1 MSGLVFWSFSA
12 PCSPPPCVLCV
23 LRVLS
28 GSSTSKVH
36 SALFGDAIF
45 PGELTAGPNHS
56 GRPLA
61 RAGMARSL
69 ASMTIVRIPEQAL
82 VVLVGPAGCGKSSF
96 ALRHFRSTEVVS
108 SDRCRELVA
117 DDARDQRSSPAAFRV
132 LQVLVAERLRL
143 GRLTVVDA
151 TNLHGSARRQLLRH
165 ARAWS
170 RPAVAVLLDVTEER
184 CLAQNRA
191 RRERRVP
198 DDVVR
203 RQHAQLA
210 AAKRDVLSEEFDDV
224 VVITDPASIDE
235 VERYRARI
243 EGRDGARRNP
253 P

>member
-1 MSGLVFWSFSA
+1 
-12 PCSPPPCVLCV
+12 
-23 LRVLS
+23 
-28 GSSTSKVH
+28 
-36 SALFGDAIF
+36 
-45 PGELTAGPNHS
+45 
-56 GRPLA
+56 
-61 RAGMARSL
+61 
-69 ASMTIVRIPEQAL
+69 MTTVRIPEQAL

-96 ALRHFRSTEVVS
+96 ALRHFRPTEVVS

-143 GRLTVVDA
+143 GRLTLVDA
-151 TNLHGSARRQLLRH
+151 TNLHGSARRRLLRH
-165 ARAWS
+165 ARACG
-170 RPAVAVLLDVTEER
+170 RVAVAVIFDVPEER

-203 RQHAQLA
+203 RHYAQLV
-210 AAKRDVLSEEFDDV
+210 AAKRNVVSEGFDEV
-224 VVITDPASIDE
+224 IVITDPASIDE

-243 EGRDGARRNP
+243 YGRDGARRHP